1 MGRSPPPP
9 GAGRG
14 ARRRTRRPLGAAAV
28 RRHRELRPPRRP
40 RPPVDVRQGRLRRA
54 RRRDG
59 ADAGPR
65 RDARA
70 SARTP
75 GPHDWTAPLGRNL
88 LGARVSI
95 LGGGGITESLVR
107 LLQPWD
113 CHITVVRRTANH
125 LDGVDDVLEA
135 DRYADALPGAD
146 LVVLALALTPETEG
160 IIAADELSLMEDH
173 AWLVNVARGRHV
185 VTDDLVDA
193 LRDGVIGGA
202 GLDVTDPE
210 PLPHDHPLW
219 SMPNCLITPHVGNTP
234 EMARPLLAERI
245 RAQRAPVRR
254 GRRADRTR
262 RRRRRV
268 LTWPA
273 RRGRTSTPVRSSG
286 CSPTTIGA
294 RSSPRSSSAR
304 SSADD
309 VADAQ
314 RPARRP
320 GQPGARPPRRRR
332 ARRRRRRRWLGARR
346 RRVPARR
353 PGGARPAPPRRARR
367 PSRTSGARCSTAFV
381 RDGRITS
388 MPAARAKRLVVLDW
402 LAQAFEPGRA
412 LQRARGQRDPRRPP
426 PGHGGAAPR
435 TSSTRAMLDRAGGE
449 YWRSGGS
456 VT

>member
-1 MGRSPPPP
+1 M
-9 GAGRG
+9 
-14 ARRRTRRPLGAAAV
+14 
-28 RRHRELRPPRRP
+28 
-40 RPPVDVRQGRLRRA
+40 DVRQGRVRRA
-54 RRRDG
+54 GGRDG
-59 ADAGPR
+59 PRPSPSPGCAGFGTY
-65 RDARA
+65 ARA
-70 SARTP
+70 
-75 GPHDWTAPLGRNL
+75 HDWTAPQGRNL
-88 LGARVSI
+88 LGARVTI

-219 SMPNCLITPHVGNTP
+219 TMPNCLITPHVGNTP
-234 EMARPLLAERI
+234 AMARPLLAERI
-245 RAQRAPVRR
+245 RLNVRR
-254 GRRADRTR
+254 FADGRGADRPD

-273 RRGRTSTPVRSSG
+273 RRGRSSTPAPSSA
-286 CSPTTIGA
+286 CSPTTSGA
-294 RSSPRSSSAR
+294 GSSPRSILGA
-304 SSADD
+304 SSADE
-309 VADAQ
+309 VADAL
-314 RPARRP
+314 RPAAGRATRALGRLVDAGLVVAVP
-320 GQPGARPPRRRR
+320 TAGLDVDGDAFQRAARVARPRPSQRR
-332 ARRRRRRRWLGARR
+332 ARRRAGRAPQGAG
-346 RRVPARR
+346 RVRPRR
-353 PGGARPAPPRRARR
+353 PHHVDAGGARQAAR
-367 PSRTSGARCSTAFV
+367 GARLAGPGV
-381 RDGRITS
+381 R
-388 MPAARAKRLVVLDW
+388 A
-402 LAQAFEPGRA
+402 GRA
-412 LQRARGQRDPRRPP
+412 LHRARGQRHPRRAP
-426 PGHGGAAPR
+426 PGHGGVR
-435 TSSTRAMLDRAGGE
+435 RYLVDEGMLDRAGGE